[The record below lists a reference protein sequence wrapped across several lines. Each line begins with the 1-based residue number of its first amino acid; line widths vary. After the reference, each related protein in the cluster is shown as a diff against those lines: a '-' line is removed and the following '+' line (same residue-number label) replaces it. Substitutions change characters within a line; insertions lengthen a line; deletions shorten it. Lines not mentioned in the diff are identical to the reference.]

1 MFKRL
6 KENER
11 GFTFI
16 EVLIAMLIMSVFA
29 VTFLA
34 GLAASSR
41 AVIVADERTT
51 AESLARSQMEYV
63 KIDAYKAV
71 SDPTQ
76 TGSYKMIPLSEMDIS
91 SGYSIWSAGR
101 GGTEVEGVV
110 GVPWNEYTDSEWTVS
125 APSPDTGIQKVT
137 LIIKHGERTVLTLE
151 DYKANR

>member
-1 MFKRL
+1 VLGRL
-6 KENER
+6 RKNDR
-11 GFTFI
+11 GFTLI

-41 AVIVADERTT
+41 AVMVADERTT
-51 AESLARSQMEYV
+51 AESLARSQMEFV

-71 SDPTQ
+71 TDPTQ
-76 TGSYKMIPLSEMDIS
+76 TGSYEMIPLSEMDIA
-91 SGYSIWSAGR
+91 SGYSIWSLGR

-110 GVPWNEYTDSEWTVS
+110 GVPWYEYTDSEWTS
-125 APSPDTGIQKVT
+125 SSPADMGIQKVT